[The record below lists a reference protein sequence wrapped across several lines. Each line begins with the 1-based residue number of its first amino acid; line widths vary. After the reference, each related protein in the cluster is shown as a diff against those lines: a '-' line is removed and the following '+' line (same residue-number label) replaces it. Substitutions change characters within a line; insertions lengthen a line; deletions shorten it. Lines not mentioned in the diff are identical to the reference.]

1 MNRYIREFGE
11 ITELVRDGLLRT
23 TNDSLYDKGV
33 ELSDLINQLFD
44 LSQTTDIEGSEFETL
59 VAGSIDGLNIPVGG
73 VTLWPVN
80 PPFTLP
86 DGRLICDGS
95 AVSRT
100 TYANL
105 YGVIGTYYGNGDG
118 STTFNIPNYQEVFF
132 RFTDSTGVRDPN
144 YNARSAAPGGSANT
158 VGSTQGDATAPNGM
172 RVSQAGGHD
181 HDQVTSE
188 ESDGWPPYDMV
199 SNPDIL
205 ERSDSRVWTNLY
217 THNHGISGGDSKTKP
232 LSITLMPLIR
242 Y

>member
-11 ITELVRDGLLRT
+11 ITELVRDSLLRT
-23 TNDSLYDKGV
+23 TNDSLYDKAI
-33 ELSDLINQLFD
+33 ELSDLIKQLFD
-44 LSQTTDIEGSEFETL
+44 LSQTSDIEGSEFETL

-86 DGRLICDGS
+86 DGRLTCDGS
-95 AVSRT
+95 AISRT
-100 TYANL
+100 TYSNL
-105 YGVIGTYYGNGDG
+105 FAVLGTYYGSGDG
-118 STTFNIPNYQEVFF
+118 STTFNIPDYQEVFF

-144 YNARSAAPGGSANT
+144 YNTRSAAGGGSSNT
-158 VGSTQGDATAPNGM
+158 VGSTQGDATDANGLS
-172 RVSQAGGHD
+172 VTETGGHS

-199 SNPDIL
+199 SNPNIL
-205 ERSDSRVWTNLY
+205 ERSDSRVWTNDY
-217 THNHGISGGDSKTKP
+217 THTHTISGGDSKTKP
-232 LSITLMPLIR
+232 LRITLMPLIR